1 NTTMKNLGDTAK
13 YIDEETGNIKSKWQ
27 VFTEDLSAR
36 ASEGWEDVKKE
47 FSEKWSKIDTFLRDN
62 VYPKFTKKYWK
73 DKFWGIVDGAKE
85 SWKDVRKEFSERWSK
100 INTFLRE
107 NVYPKFTKKYWK
119 DKFWGMV
126 DGAKDALD
134 ELKEKFEKWKA
145 KIKLPHIYWSSK
157 EGFRITNTI
166 ARKALEFLNLPTTIP
181 KLKVSWYAQGG
192 FPDRGELFV
201 AREAGP
207 ELVGSIGG
215 RTAVANNDQIVAA
228 VSKGVAQA
236 VSKVLEQGG
245 SSGDIVLQ
253 VGETELGRVV
263 IDSINKLQKQ
273 EGKILLEL

>member
-1 NTTMKNLGDTAK
+1 FK
-13 YIDEETGNIKSKWQ
+13 
-27 VFTEDLSAR
+27 V
-36 ASEGWEDVKKE
+36 
-47 FSEKWSKIDTFLRDN
+47 
-62 VYPKFTKKYWK
+62 
-73 DKFWGIVDGAKE
+73 
-85 SWKDVRKEFSERWSK
+85 
-100 INTFLRE
+100 
-107 NVYPKFTKKYWK
+107 
-119 DKFWGMV
+119 
-126 DGAKDALD
+126 
-134 ELKEKFEKWKA
+134 
-145 KIKLPHIYWSSK
+145 
-157 EGFRITNTI
+157 TNTI
-166 ARKALEFLNLPTTIP
+166 AKKALEFLNLPTTIP

-207 ELVGSIGG
+207 ELVGSIGR

-236 VSKVLEQGG
+236 VSKVLGQGG